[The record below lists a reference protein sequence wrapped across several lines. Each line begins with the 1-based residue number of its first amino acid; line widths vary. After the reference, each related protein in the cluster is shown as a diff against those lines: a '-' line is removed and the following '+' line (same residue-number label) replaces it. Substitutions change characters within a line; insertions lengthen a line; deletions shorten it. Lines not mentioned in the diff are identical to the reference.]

1 MGRQREHTA
10 TWQGAPV
17 IDYAGFPLTGM
28 RAYLYPRSPEH
39 LHRGVDLAAAEG
51 APVYAALAGSVE
63 VVTSQYTQGFSGY
76 GKVIVLAGTDGHRQL
91 YAHLSQTFVVP
102 GQWVE
107 QGDPIA
113 LAGRTAYSRENE
125 HALTSGAHLHYEVAP
140 GAYPRPSEAARVDPV
155 LYLASRGGRH
165 PITLELVPMP
175 DGEQYASVRAVQPR
189 ESRASSSPTREPT
202 RSSEGSIGA
211 ILLGLGIALAIASA
225 IALKR

>member
-1 MGRQREHTA
+1 
-10 TWQGAPV
+10 V
-17 IDYAGFPLTGM
+17 IDYGGFPLTGM
-28 RAYLYPRSPEH
+28 RAYLYPRSAEH

-63 VVTSQYTQGFSGY
+63 IVTSQYTQGFSGY
-76 GKVIVLAGTDGHRQL
+76 GKVIVLTGTDGHRQL

-113 LAGRTAYSRENE
+113 LAGRTAYSKDNA
-125 HALTSGAHLHYEVAP
+125 HALTSGAHLHYEVSP

-165 PITLELVPMP
+165 PITLELVQMP
-175 DGEQYASVRAVQPR
+175 EVERYASVRSMLARDAP
-189 ESRASSSPTREPT
+189 SSPSSPSSSPTREPA
-202 RSSEGSIGA
+202 RASDGSIGA
-211 ILLGLGIALAIASA
+211 ILLGLGIAIAIASA